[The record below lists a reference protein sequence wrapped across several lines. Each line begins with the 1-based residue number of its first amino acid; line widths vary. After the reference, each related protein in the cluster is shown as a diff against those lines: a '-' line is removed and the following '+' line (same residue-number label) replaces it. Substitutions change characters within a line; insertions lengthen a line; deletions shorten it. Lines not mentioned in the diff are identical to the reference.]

1 MIVVLAEKP
10 SVARDIAK
18 CLNATHKHDG
28 YIEGNGFVV
37 TWAFGHLVE
46 LKEPEEYDI
55 SLKKWSIETLPI
67 VPEEFQLRPKENE
80 SSQKQLNIINK
91 LFKEANEII
100 CATDAGR
107 EGELIFRYI
116 QSWSETTNKPFKR
129 LWISSLTTD
138 AITNGFK
145 NLKDGKMF
153 DPLYKAAKCRSEA
166 DWIVGMNATRFFTVK
181 HGGYNN
187 LWSIGR
193 VQTPVLAM
201 IVKRD
206 LEILNFQSEDFW
218 ELHTIYRDTNFKHTA
233 GKFSNKEKADA
244 KLEAIKGHNLFINE
258 IKEKKEKVSP
268 PLLYDLT
275 DLQKDMNKRYGLTA
289 DDTLKTAQSLYE
301 KKHITYPRTDSRY
314 LTKDLVPKIPD
325 LLEKLKA
332 IKKTEVS
339 QLNLKKLKF
348 NNKIINDVK
357 VTDHHAIIPTNVIV
371 GNIPDDEAKVYDA
384 IVTRFISVFYPV
396 CVKSVTTVSA
406 ESNKEPFKAIGTVI
420 LDPGWTILYPSSKS
434 KKDEEENIDLE
445 QVMPVFK
452 KGENRPHNPWVKAS
466 KTSPPK
472 AFTEAT
478 LLNMM
483 ETAGKTVEDEELKE
497 VLKNKGI
504 GTPATR
510 AAIIEILL
518 KRNYIVRQKKNLTST
533 TLGRK
538 LISLVTDERLKSP
551 ELTGEW
557 EANLK
562 KIENEEYDPDKFI
575 NEIIVYTKEILKQD
589 EIKQAKDIPLGQC
602 PICQSTIIKGKKGYG
617 CSGWREGCKFVLWK
631 DTYGVKI
638 DRKLASE
645 IIQNRILF
653 NSYLLNIDGEKVYG
667 KIKITR
673 DGEISYEKT
682 DVILSD
688 KQEVIGN
695 CPACNA
701 HIIETPKAY
710 GCSNWRNGCKFTIWK
725 TISNKEI
732 SQEIAKEL
740 IDKGET
746 GVFKDFKSKAGK
758 EFAAKL
764 KIINNEVK
772 FEFEKG

>member
-1 MIVVLAEKP
+1 MIVILAEKP

-18 CLNATHKHDG
+18 CLNVTHKHDG
-28 YIEGNGFVV
+28 YIEGNGFFV

-55 SLKKWSIETLPI
+55 SLKKWTLESLPI
-67 VPEEFQLRPKENE
+67 VPDEFQLRPKEDE
-80 SSQKQLNIINK
+80 SSQKQLNIIKK
-91 LFKEANEII
+91 LFKDSDEII

-116 QSWSETTNKPFKR
+116 QSWAKTTNKPFKR

-138 AITNGFK
+138 AITEGFK

-153 DPLYKAAKCRSEA
+153 DPLYRAAKCRSEA

-187 LWSIGR
+187 LWSLGR

-201 IVKRD
+201 IVNRD
-206 LEILNFQSEDFW
+206 MEILNFQPEDFW
-218 ELHTIYRDTNFKHTA
+218 ELHTIYKDTDFKHTS
-233 GKFSNKEKADA
+233 GKFSDKEKVEA
-244 KLEAIKGHNLFINE
+244 KLEAVNGHKLFIKE

-289 DDTLKTAQSLYE
+289 DDTLKAAQSLYE

-332 IKKTEVS
+332 VKKAEIS

-348 NNKIINDVK
+348 SNKIVNDVK
-357 VTDHHAIIPTNVIV
+357 VTDHHAIIPTNVIAA
-371 GNIPDDEAKVYDA
+371 NLSDYEAKLYDA
-384 IVTRFISVFYPV
+384 IITRFISVFYPV

-406 ESNKEPFKAIGTVI
+406 ESNKEPFKAMGTVI
-420 LDPGWTILYPSSKS
+420 VDSGWTILYPSPKS
-434 KKDEEENIDLE
+434 KNDEIVDEGQL
-445 QVMPVFK
+445 MPIFK
-452 KGENRPHNPWVKAS
+452 KGENGPHNPQIKAS

-472 AFTEAT
+472 PFTEAT

-497 VLKNKGI
+497 ALKNKGI

-510 AAIIEILL
+510 AAIIEVLI
-518 KRNYIVRQKKNLTST
+518 KRYYIVRQKKNLVST
-533 TLGRK
+533 TLGRQ

-562 KIENEEYDPDKFI
+562 KIENEV
-575 NEIIVYTKEILKQD
+575 NEQIKKKLDVRCEEMKLED
-589 EIKQAKDIPLGQC
+589 EE
-602 PICQSTIIKGKKGYG
+602 
-617 CSGWREGCKFVLWK
+617 WEGI
-631 DTYGVKI
+631 Y
-638 DRKLASE
+638 
-645 IIQNRILF
+645 
-653 NSYLLNIDGEKVYG
+653 
-667 KIKITR
+667 
-673 DGEISYEKT
+673 
-682 DVILSD
+682 
-688 KQEVIGN
+688 
-695 CPACNA
+695 
-701 HIIETPKAY
+701 
-710 GCSNWRNGCKFTIWK
+710 
-725 TISNKEI
+725 
-732 SQEIAKEL
+732 
-740 IDKGET
+740 
-746 GVFKDFKSKAGK
+746 
-758 EFAAKL
+758 
-764 KIINNEVK
+764 
-772 FEFEKG
+772 